1 MTGRAFLGYNGKEN
15 TMAISP
21 FVLKALGGLINMGIQ
36 LGGSYLNNKMNQSM
50 AGGSLSGSTGNT
62 SSAGGQTSMTSQ
74 SMSQSMASQTG
85 TVQQGSVGG
94 LAGLLQ
100 TALGSPTGNTA
111 GQAFQASQGSATT
124 ANNLQMQAWNNAN
137 LLNFFSSAAA
147 NIGNAISQTSA
158 KRYNTKEAEAAR
170 AWQQMMRGTAYQ
182 ETVKDLKAAGLNP
195 ILAAYNGATSTPSS
209 GGASIGS
216 ASYSHTQ
223 AAAIPSAKTA
233 TMQAMYD
240 YGNNTAQVVQNY
252 AQAIMSAK
260 QIGMSQTAQTLSQSM
275 SQIVDTSAKQVSQ
288 TSQTA
293 GSIYGNQGES
303 TGSQW
308 GVSGKAEVGT

>member
-1 MTGRAFLGYNGKEN
+1 
-15 TMAISP
+15 MAINP
-21 FVLKALGGLINMGIQ
+21 FALQAIGGLINMGIQ
-36 LGGSYLNNKMNQSM
+36 LGGSYLNNKMNQWM
-50 AGGSLSGSTGNT
+50 QGGSLSGSTGST
-62 SSAGGQTSMTSQ
+62 SSASGQTEMTSQ

-85 TVQQGSVGG
+85 TMQQGSVGG

-100 TALGSPTGNTA
+100 TALGTPTGNTSE
-111 GQAFQASQGSATT
+111 QAFKASQGSATT

-137 LLNFFSSAAA
+137 MLNFFSNAAA

-158 KRYNTKEAEAAR
+158 KRYNSKEAEAAR

-182 ETVKDLKAAGLNP
+182 DTVKDLKAAGLNP
-195 ILAAYNGATSTPSS
+195 ILAAYNGATATPSS

-216 ASYSHTQ
+216 ANYSHTQ

-240 YGNNTAQVVQNY
+240 YGNNMAQVVQNY

-260 QIGMSQTAQTLSQSM
+260 QIGMTSTEQTLSQSM
-275 SQIVDTSAKQVSQ
+275 SQIVDTSAKQISQ

-293 GSIYGNQGES
+293 GSIYGNQSES
-303 TGSQW
+303 KGSQW
-308 GVSGKAEVGT
+308 GVSGKAEVGTGQPKGKRRY

>member
-1 MTGRAFLGYNGKEN
+1 
-15 TMAISP
+15 MALSA
-21 FVLKALGGLINMGIQ
+21 LAMQALGGLLNMGIQ
-36 LGGSYLNNKMNQSM
+36 LGGSYLKNKMNQSM
-50 AGGSLSGSTGNT
+50 AGGSLSGSTGST
-62 SSAGGQTSMTSQ
+62 SSASGQTGMTSQ
-74 SMSQSMASQTG
+74 SMGQSMASQTG
-85 TVQQGSVGG
+85 TVQQGSIGG

-100 TALGSPTGNTA
+100 TALGSPTGSTA

-182 ETVKDLKAAGLNP
+182 DTVKDLKAAGLNP

-209 GGASIGS
+209 GGASIGN

-293 GSIYGNQGES
+293 GSIYGSQSES

-308 GVSGKAEVGT
+308 GVSGQASLGAGRGGKRRGR

>member
-1 MTGRAFLGYNGKEN
+1 
-15 TMAISP
+15 MALSA
-21 FVLKALGGLINMGIQ
+21 LAMQALGSLLNMGIQ
-36 LGGSYLNNKMNQSM
+36 LGGQYLSNKMNQSM
-50 AGGSLSGSTGNT
+50 QGGSLSGSTGNT
-62 SSAGGQTSMTSQ
+62 SSAMGQTGMTSQ
-74 SMSQSMASQTG
+74 SMGQSMASQTG

-100 TALGSPTGNTA
+100 TALGTATGNTA

-137 LLNFFSSAAA
+137 LLNFFSNAAA

-158 KRYNTKEAEAAR
+158 KRYNSKEAEAAR

-182 ETVKDLKAAGLNP
+182 DTVKDLKKAGLNP
-195 ILAAYNGATSTPSS
+195 ILAAYNGATATPSS

-260 QIGMSQTAQTLSQSM
+260 QIGMSSTAQRLSQSM
-275 SQIVDTSAKQVSQ
+275 SQIVDTSAKQVSE

-293 GSIYGNQGES
+293 GNIYGSQS
-303 TGSQW
+303 QSQGSQW
-308 GVSGKAEVGT
+308 GVDGKVHAGIGK

>member
-1 MTGRAFLGYNGKEN
+1 
-15 TMAISP
+15 MALSG
-21 FVLKALGGLINMGIQ
+21 LALQALGGLLNMGIQ
-36 LGGSYLNNKMNQSM
+36 LGGQYLSNKMNQSM
-50 AGGSLSGSTGNT
+50 QGGSLSGSTGST
-62 SSAGGQTSMTSQ
+62 SSASGQTGMTSQ
-74 SMSQSMASQTG
+74 SMGQSMASQTG

-100 TALGSPTGNTA
+100 TALGTATGNNA

-124 ANNLQMQAWNNAN
+124 ANNLMSQQWNNAN

-182 ETVKDLKAAGLNP
+182 DTVKDLKAAGLNP
-195 ILAAYNGATSTPSS
+195 ILAAYNGATATPSS

-216 ASYSHTQ
+216 ANYSHTQ

-240 YGNNTAQVVQNY
+240 YGNNTAQIVQNY

-275 SQIVDTSAKQVSQ
+275 SQIVNTSAKQVSQ

-293 GSIYGNQGES
+293 GSIYGSQSES
-303 TGSQW
+303 HGSQW
-308 GVSGKAEVGT
+308 GVSGEAELGTQAGDKRRY

>member
-1 MTGRAFLGYNGKEN
+1 
-15 TMAISP
+15 MALPILATQ
-21 FVLKALGGLINMGIQ
+21 VIGGLLNMGLQ
-36 LGGSYLNNKMNQSM
+36 LGGQYLSNKMNQWM
-50 AGGSLSGSTGNT
+50 QGGKLSGSTGGM
-62 SSAGGQTSMTSQ
+62 SSASGQTSMTSQ
-74 SMSQSMASQTG
+74 SMAQGMQSQTS
-85 TVQQGSVGG
+85 TTQQGSVGG

-100 TALGSPTGNTA
+100 TALGSPTGNTT

-137 LLNFFSSAAA
+137 LLNFFSNAAA

-158 KRYNTKEAEAAR
+158 KRYNSKEAAAAR

-182 ETVKDLKAAGLNP
+182 DTVKDLKAAGLNP
-195 ILAAYNGATSTPSS
+195 ILAAYNGATATPSS

-240 YGNNTAQVVQNY
+240 YGNNTAQIVQNY

-293 GSIYGNQGES
+293 GSIYGSQGES
-303 TGSQW
+303 SGSQW
-308 GVSGKAEVGT
+308 GVSGKAEVGTKY

>member
-1 MTGRAFLGYNGKEN
+1 
-15 TMAISP
+15 MALS
-21 FVLKALGGLINMGIQ
+21 GLISMALPALLNMGIQ
-36 LGGSYLNNKMNQSM
+36 LGGQYLSGKINQSM
-50 AGGSLSGSTGNT
+50 QGGSLSGSTGST
-62 SSAGGQTSMTSQ
+62 SSASGQTGMTSQ
-74 SMSQSMASQTG
+74 SMGQSMASQTD

-137 LLNFFSSAAA
+137 LLNFFSNAAA

-182 ETVKDLKAAGLNP
+182 DTVKDLKAAGLNP

-216 ASYSHTQ
+216 ASYGHTQ

-293 GSIYGNQGES
+293 GSVYGSQSES
-303 TGSQW
+303 ESSQW
-308 GVSGKAEVGT
+308 GVSGKAEVGTKGGGRRRY

>member
-1 MTGRAFLGYNGKEN
+1 
-15 TMAISP
+15 MAWSA
-21 FVLKALGGLINMGIQ
+21 LALQALGSILNVGIQ
-36 LGGSYLNNKMNQSM
+36 LGGQYLSNKINQSTQ
-50 AGGSLSGSTGNT
+50 GGSVTGSTGST
-62 SSAGGQTSMTSQ
+62 SSASGQTSMTGQ
-74 SMSQSMASQTG
+74 SMVQGMQSQTG

-124 ANNLQMQAWNNAN
+124 ANNLMSQQWNNAN
-137 LLNFFSSAAA
+137 LLNFISSAAA
-147 NIGNAISQTSA
+147 NLGNAISQTSA
-158 KRYNTKEAEAAR
+158 KRYNSKEAAAAR
-170 AWQQMMRGTAYQ
+170 TWQQMMRGTAYQ
-182 ETVKDLKAAGLNP
+182 DTVKDLKAAGLNP
-195 ILAAYNGATSTPSS
+195 ILAAYNGATATPSS

-216 ASYSHTQ
+216 ANYSHTQ

-233 TMQAMYD
+233 SMQAMYD

-275 SQIVDTSAKQVSQ
+275 SQIVDTSAKQVTE

-293 GSIYGNQGES
+293 GTIYGSES
-303 TGSQW
+303 ESKGSQW
-308 GVSGKAEVGT
+308 GVSGKAEVGTKGGGRGKRRY